1 MFWSR
6 EVLEVQNPLYCRV
19 DRYLYAHIITGIG
32 LAIAKKFCEA
42 GATVTVLDQDESQLE
57 IVSKTL
63 DGIRTISCNLGD
75 WEGTRSKI
83 ASLGPFHHLVNNA
96 GVARPAETL
105 LNIKPASIDE

>member
-1 MFWSR
+1 M
-6 EVLEVQNPLYCRV
+6 
-19 DRYLYAHIITGIG
+19 
-32 LAIAKKFCEA
+32 AIAKKFCEA